1 MSKTNTTDSEMENFD
16 NVYLVRFKVLYS
28 YYNEYFFS
36 KRNLFRNITPMI
48 KINVDFVERTL
59 IYLSEN
65 GYLRTIEKENDDA
78 TFHIKYKGIKLVDRI
93 TDGEIN
99 FTDDEINKSKV
110 KIISMFQKEDNNNSN
125 DMSQ

>member
-1 MSKTNTTDSEMENFD
+1 
-16 NVYLVRFKVLYS
+16 
-28 YYNEYFFS
+28 
-36 KRNLFRNITPMI
+36 MI